1 MSDLDAA
8 LKQSVTPCIT
18 LGIQASSQLITVLRD
33 FLDYWYLT
41 AMQTAGSEKYSEF
54 LKQGKGAYFRDEME
68 FAKVTFD
75 LHKSDL
81 YREPVSKEE
90 RAMLAKMCQKMGVD
104 YCLAKRPQ
112 ILEELITRK
121 YVDHQ
126 PLSPQEEK
134 IVNAFICLNEKG
146 EPVFETEDKNGN
158 RIPMIRNDEYLLTIA
173 ENDLPKWDLIC
184 TYLESVGKRS
194 LEGILRDVKV
204 QETIRAQQAKEQ
216 KEISQGPEIGSETVS
231 FFIPKSRII
240 PEKNPDVPS
249 ETVKIRVTAQDYIII
264 PAHAL
269 KDADDDKGCEIV
281 LPESYEVTIVSAN
294 KTYKRPIADIPQL
307 IPVQRTTAE
316 RSR

>member
-1 MSDLDAA
+1 
-8 LKQSVTPCIT
+8 
-18 LGIQASSQLITVLRD
+18 
-33 FLDYWYLT
+33 
-41 AMQTAGSEKYSEF
+41 
-54 LKQGKGAYFRDEME
+54 
-68 FAKVTFD
+68 
-75 LHKSDL
+75 
-81 YREPVSKEE
+81 
-90 RAMLAKMCQKMGVD
+90 
-104 YCLAKRPQ
+104 
-112 ILEELITRK
+112 
-121 YVDHQ
+121 
-126 PLSPQEEK
+126 
-134 IVNAFICLNEKG
+134 
-146 EPVFETEDKNGN
+146 
-158 RIPMIRNDEYLLTIA
+158 MIRDDEYLLTIA
-173 ENDLPKWDLIC
+173 EKDLPKWDLIC
-184 TYLESVGKRS
+184 THLESVGKRS

-216 KEISQGPEIGSETVS
+216 KEISQGTEKGPETVS

-316 RSR
+316 QSR